1 MKRES
6 WNKLTWITI
15 FAIAMGFLETAVV
28 VYVRKLYYPTG
39 FNFPLHGII
48 EPSIYNIELV
58 REFATIVMLIAIG
71 VLASKKLSERFAY
84 FLYAFAVW
92 DIFYY
97 VFLKVILNWPQSF
110 FTWDLLFLIPIPWIG
125 PVLAPVLCTILM
137 IIVALVII
145 NFQDKEI
152 KVKFDKTEI
161 TLAVLG
167 VILVLY
173 TWLYD
178 YGKLMLASQSTAN
191 FIPTQYNWTIF
202 IIGFILA
209 SIAIKLFY
217 YRNKK
222 H

>member
-28 VYVRKLYYPTG
+28 IYVRKLFYTNG
-39 FNFPLHGII
+39 FNFPLIGFT
-48 EPSIYNIELV
+48 EPSIFNVEFI

-110 FTWDLLFLIPIPWIG
+110 FTWDLLFLIPIPWLG
-125 PVLAPVLCTILM
+125 PVLAPILCTILM
-137 IIVALVII
+137 ITLALVII
-145 NFQDKEI
+145 NFEDKEI
-152 KVKFDKTEI
+152 KVKFNKKEI

-178 YGKLMLASQSTAN
+178 YGKLIIASQSTLDY
-191 FIPTQYNWTIF
+191 IPTYYNWPVF

-209 SIAIKLFY
+209 SLAIKMFY
-217 YRNKK
+217 YRMKK
-222 H
+222 